1 MFVLLTVKRGNLEVS
16 ANENKYQFQ
25 QCVHMV
31 QGALHRMHGSITEQE
46 KISISVG
53 SQQIRFIG

>member
-1 MFVLLTVKRGNLEVS
+1 MFVLLTEKKGNLEVS

-53 SQQIRFIG
+53 SQQI